1 MAGRTR
7 RSGTRLRV
15 ALFLG
20 VGLAATGIGLVGY
33 GTDVFEDLDLRSV
46 DARFSVRGTEPAP
59 SDIVVVKVDD
69 KTFNVEQRRW
79 EFFRPL
85 HARLIRRLKADGAKV
100 IAYDVQFTEPSDP
113 DREADDI
120 ALLDGIA
127 EAGNVVLATQGV
139 TPQGETSVLGGDD
152 VVRSVGARVGHANFP
167 ADPGGYDRRMHYEI
181 SRLKTFAV
189 VTVERATGTKV
200 KPFGTTWIDFHG
212 PVETFPTVSFSD
224 AMRGK
229 TPPGFFKGKIVVVGP
244 WASTFQ
250 DLHPVSAG
258 SELMPGPEIQA
269 NAISTVRRGL
279 PLNSV
284 PSWINVLLIVALG
297 LLSPLAGLRF
307 SLRGTLLISVVAAVA
322 YVIGTQLTFT
332 RGWILSFVYPFG
344 ALVLSSVGSL
354 GAHYLLAA
362 FERERVRDVFSRF
375 VPESVVEQVL
385 ARTDDDLRLGGVS
398 LVGTVMFTDLRGFTT
413 FSESLPADKVIEA
426 LNIYLS
432 EMTEAILDAGGT
444 LVSYEGDG
452 IMAVF
457 GAPIEQQDHADRAVA
472 ASREMLLIRLPRLER
487 LASRAR
493 AEQRVQDGHRA
504 EHRLL
509 HVRQCG
515 LRAETRVHGDRR
527 YDEHRLTP
535 AGADEGSAVSD
546 VHGRLDPR
554 GSEHRGR
561 RPRVRAG
568 VRGARPAGIGPD
580 LVDRGRQLGGLR
592 RPRGGGCRRR
602 SCELARRARQ
612 VTATGPHVDVPPGAE
627 VANADDALQDAG
639 QRPVAAVE
647 CEPLRSAH
655 GRRAVPAAGREA
667 TLAATPDA
675 PHRPLAPDIDA
686 QSPRRAA
693 AAVAEVAAV
702 EAERHVRA
710 SCSGLQDREEPW

>member
-59 SDIVVVKVDD
+59 RDIVVVKVDD
-69 KTFNVEQRRW
+69 KTFNETQKRW

-85 HARLIRRLKADGAKV
+85 HAKLIRRLKADGAKV
-100 IAYDVQFTEPSDP
+100 IAYDVQFTEPSEKGK
-113 DREADDI
+113 EADDI
-120 ALLDGIA
+120 ALLDAVA

-139 TPQGETSVLGGDD
+139 TPRGKTSVFGGDD
-152 VVRSVGARVGHANFP
+152 VVRDVGARVGHANFP

-224 AMRGK
+224 AMQGE
-229 TPPGFFKGKIVVVGP
+229 TPPGFFRGKIVVVGP

-258 SELMPGPEIQA
+258 KELMPGPEIQA

-284 PSWINVLLIVALG
+284 PSWINVVLIVALG

-322 YVIGTQLTFT
+322 YVIATQLTFS

-344 ALVLSSVGSL
+344 ALTLSSVGSL

-413 FSESLPADKVIEA
+413 FSESLPAAKVIEA
-426 LNIYLS
+426 LNMYLS
-432 EMTEAILDAGGT
+432 EMTEAILDNEGT

-457 GAPIEQQDHADRAVA
+457 GAPIEQADHADHAVA
-472 ASREMLLIRLPRLER
+472 ASREMLQVRLPRWNTWLREHELSNGFKMGIGLNTGSFMSGNVGSERRLEYTAIGDTTNT
-487 LASRAR
+487 ASRL
-493 AEQRVQDGHRA
+493 Q
-504 EHRLL
+504 
-509 HVRQCG
+509 G
-515 LRAETRVHGDRR
+515 LTKGQPYLMFMADSTREALMTEVEDMVFV
-527 YDEHRLTP
+527 DEF
-535 AGADEGSAVSD
+535 EV
-546 VHGRLDPR
+546 
-554 GSEHRGR
+554 
-561 RPRVRAG
+561 
-568 VRGARPAGIGPD
+568 
-580 LVDRGRQLGGLR
+580 RGRQGTVKIW
-592 RPRGGGCRRR
+592 
-602 SCELARRARQ
+602 SIEAANSATFDAR
-612 VTATGPHVDVPPGAE
+612 E
-627 VANADDALQDAG
+627 
-639 QRPVAAVE
+639 
-647 CEPLRSAH
+647 
-655 GRRAVPAAGREA
+655 
-667 TLAATPDA
+667 
-675 PHRPLAPDIDA
+675 
-686 QSPRRAA
+686 AA
-693 AAVAEVAAV
+693 AA
-702 EAERHVRA
+702 EAE
-710 SCSGLQDREEPW
+710 G